1 MSSSSRRRGRTRAT
15 AIVEPNPSGPSFE
28 RVARLA
34 QAAVERGETVVLLT
48 CKGASTT
55 EAYRTHLRPLPLT
68 VMERFGGTHLPE
80 ASARAAVRDLQREM
94 RIDGYLLPGSV
105 ALDQVE
111 PSRSARSWV
120 RRTLPASSRSGWS
133 TSSIVRGR
141 L

>member
-1 MSSSSRRRGRTRAT
+1 MSSSSRRRGRARAS
-15 AIVEPNPSGPSFE
+15 AIVEPNPSDASFE

-34 QAAVERGETVVLLT
+34 RIALDRGEEVVLLT

-55 EAYRTHLRPLPLT
+55 EAYRTHLGALPLT
-68 VMERFGGTHLPE
+68 VLERFGGTHLPE

-94 RIDGYLLPGSV
+94 AIDGYVLPGSV
-105 ALDQVE
+105 DLGQAE
-111 PSRSARSWV
+111 PRRSARSWV
-120 RRTLPASSRSGWS
+120 RRTLPASSRNGSA